1 MPNNNQELRVVL
13 QRAQEELRNTLKRA
27 REDANLTQQEL
38 ADAIGTGVRTV
49 GGAESGGGNP
59 EFDTLFRLVRYLNIP
74 GDAIFYPE
82 TLKCTPEQDVDR
94 IPAYRQLQTRIAG
107 CNEQEIKMLN
117 ALAESMLRVTR
128 SDSALDAI
136 QSEKES
142 ALV

>member
-1 MPNNNQELRVVL
+1 MPNKNQELRTVL
-13 QRAQEELRNTLKRA
+13 QMAQEELRNTLKRA

-49 GGAESGGGNP
+49 GGAESGGGNL

-82 TLKCTPEQDVDR
+82 TLKCTSEQNTDR
-94 IPAYRQLQTRIAG
+94 IPAYRQLQTRIEG
-107 CNEQEIKMLN
+107 CNEYEIELLN
-117 ALAESMLRVTR
+117 TLAESMLHVTR
-128 SDSALDAI
+128 SNSALDAVK
-136 QSEKES
+136 SEKEP

>member
-1 MPNNNQELRVVL
+1 MPNKNQELRIVL
-13 QRAQEELRNTLKRA
+13 QKAQEELRNTLKRA

-82 TLKCTPEQDVDR
+82 TLKCTPMQDIDR

-107 CNEQEIKMLN
+107 CNEYEIELLN
-117 ALAESMLRVTR
+117 TLAESMLRVTR
-128 SDSALDAI
+128 SNSALDAV
-136 QSEKES
+136 QTEEEP

>member
-1 MPNNNQELRVVL
+1 MPNKNQELRIVL
-13 QRAQEELRNTLKRA
+13 QKAQEELRNTLKRA

-74 GDAIFYPE
+74 
-82 TLKCTPEQDVDR
+82 
-94 IPAYRQLQTRIAG
+94 AYRQLQTRIAG
-107 CNEQEIKMLN
+107 CNEYEIELLN
-117 ALAESMLRVTR
+117 TLAESMLRVTR
-128 SDSALDAI
+128 SNSALDAV